1 LLGKWQDSLAA
12 TFCGSSLS
20 PSTLYST
27 LSTSEGPNHLGGEL
41 GLTAQACGSFQSA
54 HAFTVIEIV
63 SGGAAKGAGLPVNDS
78 IRSVNGRSVSEI
90 RLADLREKWV
100 KGPDGT
106 RITLGIKRGEVVQEK
121 ILQLKSLV

>member
-1 LLGKWQDSLAA
+1 
-12 TFCGSSLS
+12 
-20 PSTLYST
+20 
-27 LSTSEGPNHLGGEL
+27 
-41 GLTAQACGSFQSA
+41 LTAQACGSFQSA

-100 KGPDGT
+100 KGQDGT